1 MKTPRK
7 IRLFICIIWVLVG
20 IALVFCVQFNKH
32 NLKVQPVI
40 SKIVLGYVITSM
52 ILAGF
57 LHYIRKK

>member
-20 IALVFCVQFNKH
+20 LVLIFSIQLNKH

-40 SKIVLGYVITSM
+40 SKIVLGYVIASM

-57 LHYIRKK
+57 LHYIWKK